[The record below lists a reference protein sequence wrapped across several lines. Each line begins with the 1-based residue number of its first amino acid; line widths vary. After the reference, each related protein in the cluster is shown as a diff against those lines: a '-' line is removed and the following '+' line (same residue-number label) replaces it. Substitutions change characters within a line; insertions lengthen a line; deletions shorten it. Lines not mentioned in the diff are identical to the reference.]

1 MRKRRILSTVC
12 GMLSVIF
19 CFSAVTFPSYAE
31 EVAGYHERMITETEA
46 VDNWYSVARGVYLA
60 SCTAKISD
68 AGRGRVTI
76 SGSTSAKSVCD
87 ELRMTLYLDESSD
100 NSSYGTIG
108 VYRYSKEN
116 AALVSGGESNIS
128 VTSGKYY
135 SVRGVHSVFVGDVR
149 ETTDTCTDALR
160 AS

>member
-1 MRKRRILSTVC
+1 MRKKTL
-12 GMLSVIF
+12 LSVA
-19 CFSAVTFPSYAE
+19 CGLMSGVLYFSAVAIPVHAE
-31 EVAGYHERMITETEA
+31 EVAGYHEKVQTETEA

-68 AGRGRVTI
+68 AGKGKVTI
-76 SGSTSAKSVCD
+76 SGSTSAKSVCE
-87 ELRMTLYLDESSD
+87 ELRMTLYLDESSN
-100 NSSYGTIG
+100 NSSYDTIG

-116 AALVSGGESNIS
+116 AALVSGYEAGVR
-128 VTSGKYY
+128 VTSGYYY